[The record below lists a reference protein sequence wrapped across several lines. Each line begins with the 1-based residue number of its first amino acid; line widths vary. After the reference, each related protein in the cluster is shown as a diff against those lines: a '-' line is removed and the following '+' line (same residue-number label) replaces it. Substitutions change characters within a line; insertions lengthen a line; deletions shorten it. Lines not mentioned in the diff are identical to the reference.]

1 MMQKRGGKGVGRVK
15 ETEPAK
21 NGRTDYS
28 KRPSEKAVKY
38 AMIRATKPE
47 ETKKQS
53 LLDAGYSANT
63 DAVKVERSPT
73 YKRAVRTLEQQREQ
87 AADELGLTLKDQLK
101 FFKGVRDMGKH
112 SDQASMVN
120 VAVTSAKAINE
131 MLGFNAPKQ
140 VEVKAAGV
148 LMELS
153 ELTTAQIEALI
164 QAGHEK

>member
-1 MMQKRGGKGVGRVK
+1 MEKQGEMGVGSGKGRTLPK
-15 ETEPAK
+15 K
-21 NGRTDYS
+21 GRTDYT
-28 KRPSEKAVKY
+28 KRPSEKALKY
-38 AMIRATKPE
+38 AARRLEHPE
-47 ETKKQS
+47 EAKVDS
-53 LLDAGYSANT
+53 LQAAGYSRNT
-63 DAVKVERSPT
+63 DAVEVERAPT

-148 LMELS
+148 LIELS